1 VSKDESSDTQF
12 FNSFSLVLGILIFF
26 AIVLFAV
33 ARTIGLNTQ
42 RQYVLLDPLHTKQVH
57 DNIAPFSKEAIAGQD
72 NSALTAMT
80 APKAEAAD
88 VPATGEAAFNKV
100 CTTCHT
106 AGLAGAPK
114 FGDAVAWAPR
124 IKQGVNTLWDHA
136 LKGYKGMPAKGGD
149 TDLEDVEVERA
160 VVYMANA
167 GGAKFADPP
176 ESAAAATPAAAPA
189 APALGSVADPS
200 VVAAVAAANSGGAA
214 SSGGAPS
221 SGAAAKPV
229 AVAATADQGGDTAAG
244 QKLFSQVCTA
254 CHSAGI
260 AGAPKFGD
268 KAAWA
273 PRIAKGLDTLYEH
286 ALKGFQG
293 QAGIMPPKGGSSAS
307 DDDVKSAVR
316 YMVNAAKLST
326 TPVSERHAMRAVFV
340 CVSRKARGDR

>member
-1 VSKDESSDTQF
+1 MSDPHSDSQSPIKTPRQLIVVVALAFIVPVAVIILLVTFVDSGMKRGAGTEAMSS
-12 FNSFSLVLGILIFF
+12 G
-26 AIVLFAV
+26 AID
-33 ARTIGLNTQ
+33 AR
-42 RQYVLLDPLHTKQVH
+42 
-57 DNIAPFSKEAIAGQD
+57 IAPVATESVVDA
-72 NSALTAMT
+72 N
-80 APKAEAAD
+80 APK
-88 VPATGEAAFNKV
+88 PLKSGEEVFKAV

-221 SGAAAKPV
+221 SGGAAKPV
-229 AVAATADQGGDTAAG
+229 AVAATTDQGGDTAAG

-316 YMVNAAKLST
+316 YMVNAAK
-326 TPVSERHAMRAVFV
+326 
-340 CVSRKARGDR
+340 